1 MKADDVPGQIS
12 ALYPYI
18 QSSVERS
25 GGDFGK
31 TISHNAAFQANLL
44 RTSSTVIRDAV
55 KAAKVRVE
63 SGVYDLAT
71 GKVALHAH

>member
-1 MKADDVPGQIS
+1 MKADAVPGQIS
-12 ALYPYI
+12 ALYQYI

-31 TISHNAAFQANLL
+31 AISINAQFQANLL
-44 RTSSTVIRDAV
+44 RTSSTVVRDAL

-71 GKVALHAH
+71 GKVTLHG

>member
-1 MKADDVPGQIS
+1 MKADTVPGQIS
-12 ALYPYI
+12 ALYQHI
-18 QSSVERS
+18 QSAVELS

-31 TISHNAAFQANLL
+31 AISNNAKFQANLL
-44 RTSSTVIRDAV
+44 RTSSTVVRDAL

-71 GKVALHAH
+71 GKVMLHG